1 MNGLQVEEG
10 ATVLQSAKDA
20 DAEEKAALDHVQQQR
35 QLLIDEN
42 QACQDAIGDVHER
55 KKVILLLMLCCCGYL
70 FTCMHLIRSKSSK
83 APMQD
88 SCVTT

>member
-1 MNGLQVEEG
+1 MNVLQVEEG
-10 ATVLQSAKDA
+10 ATVLQTAKDA

-55 KKVILLLMLCCCGYL
+55 KKVMLLQCRPEYVYVPWPCDMLSMC
-70 FTCMHLIRSKSSK
+70 
-83 APMQD
+83 
-88 SCVTT
+88 